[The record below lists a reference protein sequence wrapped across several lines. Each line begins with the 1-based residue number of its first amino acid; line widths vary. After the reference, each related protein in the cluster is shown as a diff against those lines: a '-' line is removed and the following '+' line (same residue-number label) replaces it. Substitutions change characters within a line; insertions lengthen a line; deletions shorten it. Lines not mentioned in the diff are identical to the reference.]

1 MEIYIVRHGQT
12 DWNIEKRMQGMNDIP
27 LNENGI
33 KDARLLAE
41 KLANVSFDLCLT
53 SPLQRAKQTA
63 EILTK
68 GKAEIIVDNRLV
80 ERGFGSFEGQ
90 TADFELIKL
99 MWNLQADTDIGGI
112 EKLSDCLSRAN
123 VVLEDIKEKYN
134 SKKVLIV
141 SHGSFIK
148 AMHYNISGYDEN
160 TDFLSFSPQNA
171 EYFKYEI

>member
-1 MEIYIVRHGQT
+1 MIT
-12 DWNIEKRMQGMNDIP
+12 
-27 LNENGI
+27 
-33 KDARLLAE
+33 
-41 KLANVSFDLCLT
+41 NVG
-53 SPLQRAKQTA
+53 RAHL
-63 EILTK
+63 E
-68 GKAEIIVDNRLV
+68 
-80 ERGFGSFEGQ
+80 GFGSFEGK

-99 MWNLQADTDIGGI
+99 MWNLQTDTNIGGI
-112 EKLSDCLSRAN
+112 EKLSDCLSRAK

-134 SKKVLIV
+134 GKKVLIV